1 MRNANPR
8 WGRYTPF
15 WKRFRDYSQLGGSI
29 VAEDTLRVLVLCTGN
44 SCRSQMAEG
53 WLNSRYAG
61 QVRAS
66 SAGSDPS
73 GYVHPLAVR
82 VMDEIGIDISE
93 GRSKHLNEFLDESF
107 DMVLT
112 VCDSAAE
119 ACPVFP
125 GRAARAHRDF
135 TDPAKVEG
143 SEEEVLKV
151 FRWVRDEI
159 RDWLDELFAEHAE
172 RGRPQQETSS

>member
-1 MRNANPR
+1 MLQP
-8 WGRYTPF
+8 
-15 WKRFRDYSQLGGSI
+15 KLK
-29 VAEDTLRVLVLCTGN
+29 VLFLCTGN

-61 QVRAS
+61 QVSAS

-82 VMDEIGIDISE
+82 VMGEAGIDLS
-93 GRSKHLNEFLDESF
+93 GGHSKHLNEFLDESF

-125 GRAARAHRDF
+125 GRARRVHRDF
-135 TDPAKVEG
+135 TDPAKAEG
-143 SEEEVLKV
+143 SEDEVLEV
-151 FRWVRDEI
+151 FRRVRDEI
-159 RDWLDELFAEHAE
+159 RDWLDELFAGQGESNRTDQA
-172 RGRPQQETSS
+172 TSS